1 MKFRRRSVET
11 LTLVSDSHQ
20 FPLSFSPLLPAKP
33 KPLDKPMNKS
43 PLLFVFAFS
52 IALCASSATWAA
64 PRVVALLPSSGDN
77 VDPTILRAT
86 RDILKEHLQRSGAY
100 TVLTPSGAPTAEEP
114 TAAQAA
120 KQASDLGAEQ
130 AILLRLIHFGTS
142 ARVRVSAISASTGQV
157 VYWDSIVITGGP
169 EELDPVIQRL
179 VHAMQ
184 IGKPVRDSA
193 EIDTVTEKEG
203 NNLARRTANKSFGV
217 HLFTYLPFNTPG
229 DSFNPLPGG
238 GLFWLYD
245 ARSWMAD
252 IAVDGGGANGTGIF
266 DVALGGY
273 YPLLRE
279 DFAPYIGG
287 VVRWAYLSF
296 GGHGASGIM
305 LQPTAGVLLGR
316 LSSVQLRGE
325 VGYFVDLFGEGK
337 KDDPTTGI
345 QPPGKHY
352 SHGFVLSVGI
362 GF

>member
-1 MKFRRRSVET
+1 MKVPRRSVET

-20 FPLSFSPLLPAKP
+20 FPLSFSPLVAPKP
-33 KPLDKPMNKS
+33 TPLDKPMNKS
-43 PLLFVFAFS
+43 LFVFAFS
-52 IALCASSATWAA
+52 VALFASPAAWAA

-86 RDILKEHLQRSGAY
+86 RDLLKEHLQRSGAY
-100 TVLTPSGAPTAEEP
+100 TVLEPSGGPPAEEP
-114 TAAQAA
+114 TPAQAA
-120 KQASDLGAEQ
+120 KQASALGAEQ

-142 ARVRVSAISASTGQV
+142 ARVRLSAISASTGQV

-184 IGKPVRDSA
+184 VGKPVRDSA

-203 NNLARRTANKSFGV
+203 NNLTRRTANKSFGV

-229 DSFNPLPGG
+229 DSFTALPGG

-252 IAVDGGGANGTGIF
+252 IAFDLGGADNHVYYAASI
-266 DVALGGY
+266 GGY

-279 DFAPYIGG
+279 DFTPYIGG
-287 VVRWAYLSF
+287 VVRWAYMNL
-296 GGHGASGIM
+296 GGEGKGGIM

-325 VGYFVDLFGEGK
+325 VGYFINTFAERENYNPNTAVGQ
-337 KDDPTTGI
+337 PT
-345 QPPGKHY
+345 HH
-352 SHGFVLSVGI
+352 SHGFLLNVGI

>member
-1 MKFRRRSVET
+1 
-11 LTLVSDSHQ
+11 
-20 FPLSFSPLLPAKP
+20 
-33 KPLDKPMNKS
+33 MNKS

-52 IALCASSATWAA
+52 ITLCASPATWAA

-86 RDILKEHLQRSGAY
+86 RDILKEHLQRTGAY
-100 TVLTPSGAPTAEEP
+100 TVLEPSGAPTAEEP

-120 KQASDLGAEQ
+120 KEASALGAEQ
-130 AILLRLIHFGTS
+130 AIALRLIHFGTS
-142 ARVRVSAISASTGQV
+142 ARVRLSAISASTGQV

-179 VHAMQ
+179 VHAFL

-203 NNLARRTANKSFGV
+203 NNLTRRTANKSFGV
-217 HLFTYLPFNTPG
+217 RLFTLLPFNTPG
-229 DSFNPLPGG
+229 DSFTALPGG

-252 IAVDGGGANGTGIF
+252 IAFDIGGANGHASLDGAI
-266 DVALGGY
+266 GGY

-279 DFAPYIGG
+279 DFTPYIGG
-287 VVRWAYLSF
+287 VVRWAYINL
-296 GGHGASGIM
+296 GGQGAGGIM

-325 VGYFVDLFGEGK
+325 VGYFFDLFAEHEK
-337 KDDPTTGI
+337 V
-345 QPPGKHY
+345 PPDQVGVVPPVSTPKHY
-352 SHGFVLSVGI
+352 SNGFSLSVGI